1 MVLWF
6 WPSVRLSCRMIRF
19 TSDKDRH
26 VPLWS
31 FCCPTTFWRLK
42 VNGTNAK
49 IFLAILLQMLW
60 FTSGKDQKVLLLPH
74 FILVKFKM
82 FLDGPFITL
91 LHFRGWKINWQKW
104 LSLAV
109 TVPHTIQFTS
119 RRDPFSS
126 VLLSPHYILDEIMPN
141 SSFWPW
147 LHRQMFHNGS
157 FIAIQFWMLKS
168 HKIKVKNAKM
178 LKSFYDKYTTMNI
191 HYSPAYFKYRSPC
204 SISWGRHAC
213 CVSNC
218 SFSCYWCYYY

>member
-1 MVLWF
+1 MIIIIIISCRQLLLAGRYWLCSRHSWACLWFCGSSMVLWF

-82 FLDGPFITL
+82 FLDGPSITL

-104 LSLAV
+104 FSLAV

-119 RRDPFSS
+119 RRDPTVSR
-126 VLLSPHYILDEIMPN
+126 LSFYRPTT
-141 SSFWPW
+141 
-147 LHRQMFHNGS
+147 
-157 FIAIQFWMLKS
+157 FWM
-168 HKIKVKNAKM
+168 
-178 LKSFYDKYTTMNI
+178 
-191 HYSPAYFKYRSPC
+191 R
-204 SISWGRHAC
+204 
-213 CVSNC
+213 
-218 SFSCYWCYYY
+218 